1 MATTKKIPSDS
12 ILLRF
17 LEFGEKSDLIQSI
30 PMTDKFIDRLNKLQ
44 RKLQIK
50 ERDVKNPNE
59 MKNLSMGNKRWKMHI
74 DAILDE
80 HRAKREAKDKK
91 YNSTKLKH
99 DGMYSAGPPNKKGG
113 SVKTSKYSKGGGVRT
128 AKYKI

>member
-1 MATTKKIPSDS
+1 MATTKEIPSDS
-12 ILLRF
+12 MLLRF
-17 LEFGEKSDLIQSI
+17 LKFGEKSDLIQSI

-74 DAILDE
+74 NAFLDAE
-80 HRAKREAKDKK
+80 RAKRKNKKDK
-91 YNSTKLKH
+91 NTELKH
-99 DGMYSAGPPNKKGG
+99 DGMYSAPPNKKGG
-113 SVKTSKYSKGGGVRT
+113 SVSKYSKGGGVRP